1 MVEVKAAKNRDC
13 HKRPSPKLLGFTDL
27 HPPRL
32 AVPAFF
38 HTFQPANSLQAKCFF
53 SRAATGSELVAVPI
67 FRIFRSWTTIAMG
80 CLGRGHYTMTPSK
93 GAMGNGYRL
102 GAPPIRPRHRR
113 RNKTLGPRQIGRL
126 EGVKKIGHC
135 HKRRPCGN
143 RRLDLAHAFLRAASP
158 PVATPEPRPQ
168 RPSRPPDPLYHLG
181 MQQLVEHEWR
191 RAATRQA
198 EELTSQTA
206 VPALFTETR

>member
-1 MVEVKAAKNRDC
+1 M
-13 HKRPSPKLLGFTDL
+13 
-27 HPPRL
+27 
-32 AVPAFF
+32 
-38 HTFQPANSLQAKCFF
+38 
-53 SRAATGSELVAVPI
+53 AVPI
-67 FRIFRSWTTIAMG
+67 FRIFRSCTTIAMD

-93 GAMGNGYRL
+93 GAMKNGYRL

-113 RNKTLGPRQIGRL
+113 RKKTLGPRRIGRL
-126 EGVKKIGHC
+126 EGVKKIGHR

-158 PVATPEPRPQ
+158 FPATCPAAVPHPRRLLHLLPPRQRRGTPEPRPQ
-168 RPSRPPDPLYHLG
+168 RPSRPPDPSYHLG
-181 MQQLVEHEWR
+181 IQQLIEQEWR

-198 EELTSQTA
+198 EQLPSQTA